1 MKLIKR
7 NLRLIVAVVSLLFL
21 ALIGYG
27 AYSLGVFGNRW
38 FSSAA
43 NTYLRT
49 AKRDV
54 IPGRVYD
61 REGRLLAGTDEAG
74 KRTYPTDGVTRS
86 ALVHL
91 LGDPGNNVAYGVET
105 FMANHL
111 YAFSDSYFSRLSAA
125 LAGQKRRG
133 YDLRLSVDSALT
145 RRVAEQFP
153 ADKAGAV
160 VVMNYRTG
168 ELLALASF
176 PGFDPENPAPDI
188 EKDLRQPYWNRA
200 TRWLSAPGSTFKV
213 ITLASALQHIPG
225 AMSKTYTCTG
235 GFQVDDVVVTD
246 AGMASHGELDLKKA
260 LAVSC
265 NITFAKLALELGDE
279 KLLQTSQAFGLDDYL
294 LFSDLVVENSFYPKA
309 NRVNK
314 EVAWTGAGQS
324 ALAVTPLHM
333 CLTAAAIAN
342 GGVMMEPKLLLQAVD
357 GSREGRAQMQPAVYR
372 TPLSSEDAK
381 TISLAM
387 RQAVTGG
394 TATRAAVAGLK
405 VCGKTGSAQVDGQE
419 ETNAWFIGFL
429 DEPDLPYAVCVVV
442 DNAGEGGRVAAP
454 IAGMIFGY
462 LRDNAARQAP

>member
-1 MKLIKR
+1 
-7 NLRLIVAVVSLLFL
+7 
-21 ALIGYG
+21 
-27 AYSLGVFGNRW
+27 
-38 FSSAA
+38 
-43 NTYLRT
+43 
-49 AKRDV
+49 
-54 IPGRVYD
+54 
-61 REGRLLAGTDEAG
+61 
-74 KRTYPTDGVTRS
+74 
-86 ALVHL
+86 
-91 LGDPGNNVAYGVET
+91 
-105 FMANHL
+105 MANHL